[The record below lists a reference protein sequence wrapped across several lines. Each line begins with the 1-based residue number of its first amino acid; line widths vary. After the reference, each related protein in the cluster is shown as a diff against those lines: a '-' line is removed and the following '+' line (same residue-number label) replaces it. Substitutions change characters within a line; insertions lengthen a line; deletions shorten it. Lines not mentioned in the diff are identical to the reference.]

1 MKALIICDEKSVIEK
16 LDKILCGCGFDTIIY
31 NWLLKALDNIEE
43 ISPNFT
49 IISVS
54 DYPRHW
60 KTLVQ
65 FINSGIARSSDKV
78 ILYTPKPLSLEEDKK
93 AQALGV
99 AGCFYSLEETED
111 GLKKLHALLGVKMSE
126 NNNASDTDINS
137 DGMIPN
143 VDNIVAHKTCDKEAV
158 HNNNEIKK
166 TSSEAEHLDALVSDK
181 IIPDEDSVTGEDIN
195 NSETAPTD
203 SLPAE
208 KAMPSS
214 NDTIPDVDSI
224 SPNQK
229 TSEQESPSD
238 YKIQSVDSIA
248 AAQTEPAKEETDKE
262 NTVDYKI
269 PTVDSAAPD
278 KNKSADSISVFNTK
292 IPNVDSVIPQQ
303 KDNSGN
309 SRKSLLHKIQE
320 MYAT

>member
-99 AGCFYSLEETED
+99 AGCFYSFEESED
-111 GLKKLHALLGVKMSE
+111 GLKKLRALLGVKMSE

-166 TSSEAEHLDALVSDK
+166 TSSEAEHPDALVSDK

-203 SLPAE
+203 SFPAE
-208 KAMPSS
+208 KQYLHQMIQFLMLIQYLRIKKHLNKNRRRIIKFNPLIRLPPRRQ
-214 NDTIPDVDSI
+214 NL
-224 SPNQK
+224 QK
-229 TSEQESPSD
+229 KKRIR
-238 YKIQSVDSIA
+238 KI
-248 AAQTEPAKEETDKE
+248 
-262 NTVDYKI
+262 
-269 PTVDSAAPD
+269 
-278 KNKSADSISVFNTK
+278 
-292 IPNVDSVIPQQ
+292 
-303 KDNSGN
+303 
-309 SRKSLLHKIQE
+309 L
-320 MYAT
+320 

>member
-126 NNNASDTDINS
+126 NNNASDTDV
-137 DGMIPN
+137 MIPN

-166 TSSEAEHLDALVSDK
+166 TSSEAEHPDALVSDK

-229 TSEQESPSD
+229 TSEQESTSD

-248 AAQTEPAKEETDKE
+248 AAQTEPAKEETDTE

-278 KNKSADSISVFNTK
+278 ENKSADSISVFNTK
-292 IPNVDSVIPQQ
+292 IPNVDSVIPE
-303 KDNSGN
+303 KNNSGN

-320 MYAT
+320 MYET

>member
-99 AGCFYSLEETED
+99 AGCFYSFEESED
-111 GLKKLHALLGVKMSE
+111 GLKKLRALLGVKMSDE
-126 NNNASDTDINS
+126 KINS
-137 DGMIPN
+137 YDGDTN
-143 VDNIVAHKTCDKEAV
+143 
-158 HNNNEIKK
+158 
-166 TSSEAEHLDALVSDK
+166 SSGSIMNTNPTGEHLDETA
-181 IIPDEDSVTGEDIN
+181 EDIN
-195 NSETAPTD
+195 NQENSPDD

-248 AAQTEPAKEETDKE
+248 AAQTEPAKEEADTE

-278 KNKSADSISVFNTK
+278 ENKSADSISVFNTK

-320 MYAT
+320 MYET